1 MNING
6 TETEVMPGRMQVGSH
21 RGNYSGLA
29 IDTGGS
35 KQERTSGDTVSDIN
49 EHDYVEACSGNY
61 SGLAIELGVSKK
73 VKL

>member
-1 MNING
+1 MSNINNSS
-6 TETEVMPGRMQVGSH
+6 TETGVMPDRIEVGSN

-35 KQERTSGDTVSDIN
+35 KQERTSGDTVSNIK

-61 SGLAIELGVSKK
+61 SGLAIELGV
-73 VKL
+73 